1 MECGMRTNLYRGMRR
16 LALRR
21 RATMALGR
29 RGSGDHPRAEHEVAE
44 VAALFEAQGQGLAA
58 LSNLFE

>member
-1 MECGMRTNLYRGMRR
+1 MRTNLYRGMRR

-29 RGSGDHPRAEHEVAE
+29 GEWRPPRAEHDVAE